1 MQKVIVLCVLFHTF
15 CFHLGIY
22 LIVVSSPN
30 HANTANEV
38 SVKILIGARHWR
50 HMDGLCYYKNANF
63 DAGLNMAGKTYTYKE
78 AS

>member
-30 HANTANEV
+30 HANTADEV
-38 SVKILIGARHWR
+38 SVKILIRARHWR
-50 HMDGLCYYKNANF
+50 HIGGLCYYKSANF
-63 DAGLNMAGKTYTYKE
+63 AVGFEYGW
-78 AS
+78 